1 MHAGSVF
8 LEMHYFIV
16 FFFLKEEF
24 LDVIYWMRQLLSIV
38 VGVTWG
44 IFPLEGFVGML
55 L

>member
-1 MHAGSVF
+1 MYAGSVF
-8 LEMHYFIV
+8 LEMHYI

-44 IFPLEGFVGML
+44 VFPLEGFVGML